1 MDGVELPP
9 PIHLLMGRLLPTTE
23 VQHIKV
29 HTDSRDV
36 STADD
41 LFDLSSNAGTV
52 NANTHTHAQRERERE
67 SRERERDTHT
77 ETHIQETEI
86 RLNNTI

>member
-9 PIHLLMGRLLPTTE
+9 PIHLLMGQLLPTTE

-52 NANTHTHAQRERERE
+52 NANTHTHAQRERE

>member
-52 NANTHTHAQRERERE
+52 NANTHTHAQRERE